1 MLRIVAAAALLAT
14 TAAAQT
20 PPLAAAQ
27 PDPAKS
33 SDPVKSSDPAKLSD
47 PVKAG
52 LMQGSPVPADKQVRW
67 DNGSMWAFPN
77 TRWAFSNQ
85 QALVPTAT
93 IHRAG
98 VPSALPRAEKPLDT
112 VAFTTFEG
120 KPMTWGQAFDTNYTD
135 GIIVLH
141 KGRVVYE
148 RYAGALRPEGRHIAM
163 SVTKSFVGTL
173 AELLIHE
180 GKLDDSR
187 TVASYVPEL
196 AQSGFGSATLRQ
208 LLDMRTAI
216 AFNEDYAG
224 GGLSDVN
231 RMAFAVGM
239 APNPPGFSGPDGNFA
254 FAASLGANG
263 RHGGNFVY
271 RTPNTMALQWVVE
284 RVGGAPLAM
293 QISSR
298 FWQPMG
304 MEQDATLNIDRI
316 GTAFGGGG
324 MNVALRDM
332 ARFGEM
338 IRLGGRWNGR
348 QILPAA
354 VAKAIL
360 TPGDAA
366 AFAATKY
373 PGLDGGS
380 YRSQWWHRAGG
391 QTMAVGVHG
400 QGIYIDPK
408 HDLVIARFAS
418 HPVASNRAINATTL
432 PAYDAVAQHL
442 TTSR

>member
-1 MLRIVAAAALLAT
+1 MSIRSSARLCAALLLAAPAIAQAPAQ
-14 TAAAQT
+14 TAAQ
-20 PPLAAAQ
+20 
-27 PDPAKS
+27 
-33 SDPVKSSDPAKLSD
+33 SD

-85 QALVPTAT
+85 QALVPTAI
-93 IHRAG
+93 IHRGTMTAG
-98 VPSALPRAEKPLDT
+98 FPRALRADLDS
-112 VAFTTFEG
+112 VAFTTADG
-120 KPMTWGQAFDTNYTD
+120 RTLTWADAFDANYTD

-148 RYAGALRPEGRHIAM
+148 RYGGAFSAEGRHIAM

-180 GKLDDSR
+180 GKLDESR

-196 AQSGFGSATLRQ
+196 AKSGFGNATLRQ

-224 GGLSDVN
+224 AGLSDVN

-239 APNPPGFSGPDGNFA
+239 APSPAGYTGPDGNLA
-254 FAASLGANG
+254 FAASLASSGA
-263 RHGGNFVY
+263 HGGDFVY

-284 RVGGAPLAM
+284 RVGGAPLATQM
-293 QISSR
+293 SDR
-298 FWQPMG
+298 FWKPMG
-304 MEQDATLNIDRI
+304 MEQEASLNVDRL
-316 GTAFGGGG
+316 GGAFGGGG
-324 MNVALRDM
+324 LNAGLRDM

-338 IRLGGRWNGR
+338 VRNGGRWNGQ
-348 QILPAA
+348 QILPPA
-354 VAKAIL
+354 VVKSIL

-366 AFAATKY
+366 AFAAARY
-373 PGLDGGS
+373 PGLEGGS
-380 YRSQWWHRAGG
+380 YRSQWWHRASG

-408 HDLVIARFAS
+408 AEMVIARFAS
-418 HPVASNRAINATTL
+418 HPIASNRAINPTTL
-432 PAYDAVAQHL
+432 PAYDAIAAAL
-442 TTSR
+442 TRR

>member
-1 MLRIVAAAALLAT
+1 MLIRLPAPLCAALLLAAPAFAQAPQL
-14 TAAAQT
+14 TAAQ
-20 PPLAAAQ
+20 
-27 PDPAKS
+27 
-33 SDPVKSSDPAKLSD
+33 SDPAKL
-47 PVKAG
+47 G

-67 DNGSMWAFPN
+67 DDGSMWTFPN

-85 QALVPTAT
+85 QALVPTAAVR
-93 IHRAG
+93 RAG
-98 VPSALPRAEKPLDT
+98 AVSPLPVALRKDLDS
-112 VAFTTFEG
+112 VSFTTPGGETL
-120 KPMTWGQAFDTNYTD
+120 TWGEAFDAHYTD
-135 GIIVLH
+135 GIVVLH
-141 KGRVVYE
+141 KGRIVYE
-148 RYAGALRPEGRHIAM
+148 RYAGAFTPEGRHIAM

-180 GKLDDSR
+180 GRLDESR

-224 GGLSDVN
+224 TGLSDVN

-239 APNPPGFSGPDGNFA
+239 APVPPGFKGPDGNFA
-254 FAASLGANG
+254 FAAGLAANG
-263 RHGGNFVY
+263 PHGGDFVY

-284 RVGGAPLAM
+284 RVGGAPLAT
-293 QISSR
+293 QIAER

-304 MEQDATLNIDRI
+304 MEQEASLNADRV

-324 MNVALRDM
+324 MNAALRDM

-338 IRLGGRWNGR
+338 IRNGGRWNGR
-348 QILPAA
+348 QILPPQ
-354 VAKAIL
+354 VVKAIL

-366 AFAATKY
+366 AFANTKY

-380 YRSQWWHRAGG
+380 YRSQWWHRASG

-408 HDLVIARFAS
+408 SEMVIARFAS
-418 HPVASNRAINATTL
+418 HPIATNRAIHPTTL
-432 PAYDAVAQHL
+432 PAYDAIAARL
-442 TTSR
+442 GKR